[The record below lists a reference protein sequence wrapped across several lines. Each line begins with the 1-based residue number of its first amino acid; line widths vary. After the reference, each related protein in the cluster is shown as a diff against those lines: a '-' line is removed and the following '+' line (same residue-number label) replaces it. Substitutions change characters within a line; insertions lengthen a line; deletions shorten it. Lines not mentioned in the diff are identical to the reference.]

1 MQKAG
6 GSIVPQYPSQ
16 MLSIKVILRQQDS
29 TVESDTVAAS
39 LITIQL
45 ALSITLQSPGN
56 GLEGVGFFSV
66 GSFVAFQ

>member
-6 GSIVPQYPSQ
+6 GSIVPQYQSQ

-29 TVESDTVAAS
+29 SVESDTVAAS

-45 ALSITLQSPGN
+45 ALCIY
-56 GLEGVGFFSV
+56 F
-66 GSFVAFQ
+66 AIAW